1 GRPPELSAK
10 EAMTGRAQRVMEAF
24 APAAVV
30 IDDHYE
36 VLHFSGRTGRYLQ
49 PTPGTASLNLFNIV
63 DAGLRPDLRTAVN
76 QAMTKGTRV
85 ARENIP
91 LRMNG
96 GMILVNIV
104 AEPLSSGED
113 EQRLCVGGFQE
124 LGPVKPE
131 PPRDVKS
138 DTQKDEVIQHLE
150 AELNATRERL
160 QTTIEELETSNEEM
174 KSSNEEF
181 QSVNEELQSSNEEL
195 ETSKEELQ

>member
-1 GRPPELSAK
+1 QRGYLFLGPSENITPQPKLFGKVDARARLFKARVVEAERYTPEFPLVAQRTDRPLQPVRPAQPSAK
-10 EAMTGRAQRVMEAF
+10 EAMTRRAQRVIDAF

-49 PTPGTASLNLFNIV
+49 PTPGAASLNLFNIV
-63 DAGLRPDLRTAVN
+63 DPGLRPDLRTAIN

-113 EQRLCVGGFQE
+113 EQRLCVVVFQE

-138 DTQKDEVIQHLE
+138 DTQKDEVI
-150 AELNATRERL
+150 
-160 QTTIEELETSNEEM
+160 
-174 KSSNEEF
+174 
-181 QSVNEELQSSNEEL
+181 
-195 ETSKEELQ
+195 